1 MGSKNFRLGIRLL
14 IKLVIETT
22 LVNADHQFWPVGES
36 CTPTGKIV
44 CFAGRFQQCASGAWS
59 AQTSLAAGDDCSI
72 FSASLMAAPITTSST
87 TPLVDERCVSQVY
100 SSDTVLQPTMIEPAS
115 ASESGGPQPVVQ
127 KQYSG
132 PASNFPPESSW
143 LTFDRLWDHNKAVCE
158 KNPDGKAGVIHD
170 DILKVAKETGVDARI
185 IFAVILQESTCL
197 LALATTQGPI
207 ANAGLMQSH
216 DGVGYTD
223 DASILQMIRDGTDGT
238 YYRPDGGDGL
248 KQVIHK
254 YKVYGGLR
262 AYNSGDFGLDE
273 NDLSSANTG
282 SPSYVSDI
290 ANRLTGAKI
299 AS

>member
-1 MGSKNFRLGIRLL
+1 MGNKKFRFGIRLL
-14 IKLVIETT
+14 AKLVIEMS

-36 CTPTGKIV
+36 CTMTAKIV

-59 AQTSLAAGDDCSI
+59 AQTELAAEDDCSI
-72 FSASLMAAPITTSST
+72 LSANSMTAPTTMSST
-87 TPLVDERCVSQVY
+87 IPLVGKRCMSQVY
-100 SSDTVLQPTMIEPAS
+100 PSKTILQPTMIETATI
-115 ASESGGPQPVVQ
+115 SENGGQQPVVQ
-127 KQYSG
+127 KNYSG
-132 PASNFPPESSW
+132 PAANFPPESSW

-158 KNPDGKAGVIHD
+158 KNPDGKAGIIHD
-170 DILKVAKETGVDARI
+170 DILQVAKETVVDARI
-185 IFAVILQESTCL
+185 IFAVVLQESTCL

-216 DGVGYTD
+216 NGVGFTD
-223 DASILQMIRDGTDGT
+223 DASILQMIRDGTNGT
-238 YYRPDGGDGL
+238 YDRPNGGDGL
-248 KQVIHK
+248 KQVI
-254 YKVYGGLR
+254 YKHNVYGGLR
-262 AYNSGDFGLDE
+262 AYNSGDFGLNE